1 MIWHQAVH
9 VYSTGN
15 LPVNTQNQY
24 FDFKFYFYIP
34 SGFLP
39 VNAHALENI

>member
-1 MIWHQAVH
+1 MIWHQEVH
-9 VYSTGN
+9 VN